1 MSRAHFAR
9 PTIMIR
15 RKSINAKLVTSTND
29 RGNSN
34 SVITTNAAM
43 PSLPNAPEQSGTNP
57 QIQDRPCP
65 AAHQS
70 LYRVHEAQATS
81 TLSWCLTNCDEGTKD
96 KQLSGPGRMRTRPH
110 SIGEGFNWLSCYKY
124 VSLAQVLYTAAA
136 ALELRLTQR
145 AATGFFFCI
154 PASGLG
160 TGRGCPPACLCVA
173 WSWLYE
179 TLNLILGSCSII
191 PKFGM
196 FSAPSFFAF
205 RPSRLKTQK
214 ACHDFHKFGTGHTMQ
229 DVSYALA
236 LMGLQLRMDVAFRLV
251 RTPDTQV
258 REALADQQKAP
269 RRTERKTLNP
279 IYTPNRP

>member
-1 MSRAHFAR
+1 
-9 PTIMIR
+9 MIR

-191 PKFGM
+191 RNSVCSVHQASLHSDPH
-196 FSAPSFFAF
+196 A
-205 RPSRLKTQK
+205 SRLKRPAMTSTSLEQ
-214 ACHDFHKFGTGHTMQ
+214 GTRCKM
-229 DVSYALA
+229 
-236 LMGLQLRMDVAFRLV
+236 
-251 RTPDTQV
+251 
-258 REALADQQKAP
+258 
-269 RRTERKTLNP
+269 
-279 IYTPNRP
+279 